1 MQIGF
6 TLIAEVLSLKQLK
19 SNVHQ
24 IKITLFQN

>member
-6 TLIAEVLSLKQLK
+6 ILIVELLSLKQLK

-24 IKITLFQN
+24 IKIALF